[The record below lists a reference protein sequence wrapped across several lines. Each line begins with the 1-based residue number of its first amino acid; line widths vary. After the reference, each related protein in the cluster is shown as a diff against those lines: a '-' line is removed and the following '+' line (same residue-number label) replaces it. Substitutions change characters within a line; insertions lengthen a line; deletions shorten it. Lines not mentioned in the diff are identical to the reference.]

1 MTKVKKYDN
10 IYNRIWGINMELV
23 TVFFDDNKRIEV
35 EKGTTYLEISKN
47 SILKD
52 TVLGV
57 KKNNVILSLSDKVVE
72 DSKIEFFDS
81 NSIDGAKI
89 YKAAI
94 KFLFEVA
101 LKTIYPNADVFYL
114 HSVPGGMLGEIKY
127 NKILDIEDI
136 SKIKREMTNIIESNE
151 PFIRYNILNKEAIDF
166 YASSLSQEKAENIQ
180 IYDNFVTI
188 YKLKDFL
195 NYFYVSMPYSTKY
208 IKLFEL
214 RYLNNNRIIITYP
227 SNRSNGKLP
236 EYVHHEN
243 IIKSFYEGQSW
254 LKKLKTP
261 YLADL
266 NNLVRDSKIK
276 GFIESCELHFN
287 EQVKKACDEILR
299 NKEQRFIMIAG
310 PSSSG
315 KTTTTRVL
323 GAYLRSKGY
332 DPICLST
339 DDYFVERV
347 DTPKDKDGN
356 YDYECLEAV
365 DIKLLNDQLTSLLKG
380 EEVNVPEY
388 NFITGKKEY
397 NNHLIKLNENS
408 IILMEGLH
416 CLNNELTPNIPDNYK
431 YKIYLSPFIPLNID
445 RHNYISTLDL
455 RLIRRIIR
463 DNRTRGHSVENT
475 IKNWQSVRNGEE
487 KYIFPYTHK
496 ADIIINTALPYEIG
510 VLKVYIDPLLLGVK
524 NTSPYYEEAKRL
536 VKFLRGFYPISSEYV
551 SEKSILREF
560 IGGNKND

>member
-1 MTKVKKYDN
+1 
-10 IYNRIWGINMELV
+10 MELV
-23 TVFFDDNKRIEV
+23 TVNYDNNQKIEV
-35 EKGTTYLEISKN
+35 EKGTTYLEISQN

-57 KKNNVILSLSDKVVE
+57 KKNNEILSLSDKVME
-72 DSKIEFFDS
+72 DSTIEFFDC

-89 YKAAI
+89 YKAAL
-94 KFLFEVA
+94 KFIFEVA
-101 LKTIYPNADVFYL
+101 LKTVYKTADIYYL

-127 NKILDIEDI
+127 NRTLEIEDI
-136 SKIKREMTNIIESNE
+136 SKVKQEMAKIIDSDE
-151 PFIRYNILNKEAIDF
+151 PFIKYNILNKEAIDF
-166 YASSLSQEKAENIQ
+166 YTASMAPEKANNIQ
-180 IYDNFVTI
+180 IYDNFVTV
-188 YKLKDFL
+188 YKLKDYL

-214 RYLNNNRIIITYP
+214 RYLGNNRIILTYP
-227 SNRSNGKLP
+227 NKQTEGKLP

-254 LKKLKTP
+254 LKKLNTP
-261 YLADL
+261 YLSDL
-266 NNLVRDSKIK
+266 NDLVNSSKIK

-287 EQVKKACDEILR
+287 EQIKKACDEILKNNER
-299 NKEQRFIMIAG
+299 RFIMIAG

-339 DDYFVERV
+339 DDYFVERIE
-347 DTPKDKDGN
+347 TPRDEAGN
-356 YDYECLEAV
+356 YDYECLNAV
-365 DIKLLNDQLTSLLKG
+365 DIKLLNSQLTSLLKG
-380 EEVNVPEY
+380 EEVNIPEY

-397 NNHLIKLNENS
+397 NNRFIKLKENS

-416 CLNNELTPNIPDNYK
+416 CLNDDLTPYLPKEYK

-463 DNRTRGHSVENT
+463 DNRTRGHSIENT

-487 KYIFPYTHK
+487 KYIFPYTHQ
-496 ADIIINTALPYEIG
+496 ADIIINTALPYELG
-510 VLKVYIDPLLLGVK
+510 VLKVFIDPLLLGVK

-536 VKFLRGFYPISSEYV
+536 VKFLRGFYPISSEYI
-551 SEKSILREF
+551 SKNSILREF
-560 IGGNKND
+560 IGGNNND